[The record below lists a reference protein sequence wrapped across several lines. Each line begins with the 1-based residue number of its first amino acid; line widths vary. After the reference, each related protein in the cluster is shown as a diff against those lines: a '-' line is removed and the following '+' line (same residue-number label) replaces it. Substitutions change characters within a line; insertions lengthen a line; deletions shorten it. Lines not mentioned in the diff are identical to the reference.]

1 MELHQALKQ
10 VIRCEG
16 QDIITDLR
24 LINILNDLNAYQ
36 DIQGSKYI
44 LRAIIDDGFASRFC
58 QIKSLNNQAYDL
70 IRRFTATTGFNED
83 GVLKIFQS
91 LAFGLGWINQ
101 MPVAPSPTPSP
112 APAPSPRP
120 NTQPQPSSASHLN
133 LTFSQLDNKS
143 DSFKHKYARD
153 AENYLD
159 SIITVLGNP
168 QQELG
173 AKLSA
178 NVSFSGDYNNFDLN
192 LEFEGGI
199 KCKFQYSLV
208 MIVVMKSTRGKVIS
222 KEEIYLD
229 KSEVKQPYFVKD
241 ISFIEDDF
249 HRVCDIAEI
258 KIYWKK
264 D

>member
-1 MELHQALKQ
+1 MELHQALKHI
-10 VIRCEG
+10 IRCEG
-16 QDIITDLR
+16 QDIVTDLR

-44 LRAIIDDGFASRFC
+44 LRAIIDDGFASRFY
-58 QIKSLNNQAYDL
+58 QIGNLNNQANDL
-70 IRRFTATTGFNED
+70 IRRFTTTTGFNE
-83 GVLKIFQS
+83 GSVLKIFHS

-101 MPVAPSPTPSP
+101 MPMAPNPTPAPSPTPK
-112 APAPSPRP
+112 PSS
-120 NTQPQPSSASHLN
+120 TPQPSSASNLN

-159 SIITVLGNP
+159 SIITILGNP

-208 MIVVMKSTRGKVIS
+208 MIIVMKSTRGKVIS

-241 ISFIEDDF
+241 VSFIEDDF

>member
-1 MELHQALKQ
+1 MELHQALKH

-16 QDIITDLR
+16 QSIVTDLR

-44 LRAIIDDGFASRFC
+44 LRAIIDDGFASRFH
-58 QIKSLNNQAYDL
+58 QIGSLNNQANDL
-70 IRRFTATTGFNED
+70 ICRFIATTGFNED
-83 GVLKIFQS
+83 SVLKIFQS

-101 MPVAPSPTPSP
+101 MPVNPSPSP
-112 APAPSPRP
+112 VPAPSPR
-120 NTQPQPSSASHLN
+120 QAPQPRASSASHLN
-133 LTFSQLDNKS
+133 LTSSQLDNKS

-153 AENYLD
+153 AEDYLD
-159 SIITVLGNP
+159 SITTILGDT

-173 AKLSA
+173 AKMSA
-178 NVSFSGDYNNFDLN
+178 NVSFSGEYNNFDLN

-199 KCKFQYSLV
+199 KCKFQYNPV
-208 MIVVMKSTRGKVIS
+208 MIIVIKSSRGKVIT

-229 KSEVKQPYFVKD
+229 KSEAKQPYFVKD
-241 ISFIEDDF
+241 ISFVEDEF

-258 KIYWKK
+258 KIYWRK